1 MKNQHPTEALQAAQD
16 FEAAR
21 QLESRRAHLEELN
34 RTRREL
40 EGETPEPDVAAAIDA
55 MMPDNLPEESELDAR
70 RKARAMEKRQDE
82 RLRRLREADLPDRQ
96 ARRAQAGDVATEGK
110 FGEILDKGITKIG
123 KGVIMALIGGRG
135 SGKTQLAVC
144 MADAAIDAGKTA
156 RYLTA
161 FDFFLLIRETYRKD
175 AKKSEREIIA
185 ELSAPALL
193 IMDELQERG
202 ETPWEDRLLTALID
216 RRYRDGRDTV
226 LISNQSADELR
237 KALGASVEDR
247 LREGGGIAE
256 LVGTTRR
263 KKDI

>member
-1 MKNQHPTEALQAAQD
+1 MITASHLTPQQIREAR
-16 FEAAR
+16 E
-21 QLESRRAHLEELN
+21 LESRRAVLEETN
-34 RTRREL
+34 RLRREL
-40 EGETPEPDVAAAIDA
+40 EGDTPEPDVVAAIDA
-55 MMPDNLPEESELDAR
+55 LTPDNLPDESELDAR

-82 RLRRLREADLPDRQ
+82 RLRRLRDADLPDRQ
-96 ARRAQAGDVATEGK
+96 ARKAQAGEVAVNGK
-110 FGEILDKGITKIG
+110 FGEILNKGIAKLG

-144 MADAAIDAGKTA
+144 MADAAIAAGRSA

-185 ELSAPALL
+185 ELAGPALL
-193 IMDELQERG
+193 ILDELQERG

-216 RRYRDGRDTV
+216 RRYRDGGDTI
-226 LISNQSADELR
+226 LIANQKADEFR
-237 KALGASVEDR
+237 AALGASIEDR

-256 LVGTTRR
+256 LDGQSRR
-263 KKDI
+263 KSQ